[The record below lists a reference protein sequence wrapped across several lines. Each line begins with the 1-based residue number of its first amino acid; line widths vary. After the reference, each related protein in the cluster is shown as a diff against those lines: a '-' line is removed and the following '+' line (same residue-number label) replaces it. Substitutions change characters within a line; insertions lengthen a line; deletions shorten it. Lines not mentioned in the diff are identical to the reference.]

1 MRGACAATVELS
13 FSRVG
18 GTRACA
24 ALPVAVLTPIDAS
37 DVRTLYEGYA
47 LPEPRSFTGIAG
59 GSVNSNYAVE
69 GVGGRLFLRL
79 YEEQD
84 LDGARRECAMLER
97 LAGKGVP
104 TPAPLRRPDG
114 GHVSVVRGKPAVLF
128 PWRDGHMR
136 CQAGVT
142 PGDAARVGAAL
153 ARVHVAGAGEPVG
166 PGRFGVDALTLR
178 LDRIGESG
186 DPTFAPMV
194 PGLRTTLARVHG
206 ARNVALPRGLTHG
219 DLFRD
224 NVLWAESG
232 EVSALLDF
240 ESACEDTFAY
250 DLMVTV
256 LSWCFGDD
264 LEARLASAMRE
275 GYESVRPL
283 TETEKQGLCAEGAF
297 AAIRFTITRITDYAM
312 RTGATGPRVVKDW
325 RRFAKRFE
333 KIEAIGA
340 AGTRALLGAS

>member
-1 MRGACAATVELS
+1 
-13 FSRVG
+13 
-18 GTRACA
+18 
-24 ALPVAVLTPIDAS
+24 VAVLTPIDSS
-37 DVRTLYEGYA
+37 DVRALCEGYGLA
-47 LPEPRSFTGIAG
+47 ETRSFTGIAG
-59 GSVNSNYAVE
+59 GSVNSNYALDWAS
-69 GVGGRLFLRL
+69 GRLFLRL
-79 YEEQD
+79 FEEQGI
-84 LDGARRECAMLER
+84 DGARRECAMLER
-97 LAGKGVP
+97 LARKGVP
-104 TPAPLRRPDG
+104 TPAPIRRTDG
-114 GHVSVVRGKPAVLF
+114 EHVSVVRGKPAVLF

-142 PGDAARVGAAL
+142 PEDAARVGAAL
-153 ARVHVAGAGEPVG
+153 ARVHVAVVGEPAE
-166 PGRFGVDALTLR
+166 PCRFGVEALGAR
-178 LDRIGESG
+178 LGRIAASG

-194 PGLRTTLARVHG
+194 PALRATLARVHA
-206 ARNVALPRGLTHG
+206 ARNTALPRGLTHG

-224 NVLWAESG
+224 NVLWADSG

-240 ESACEDTFAY
+240 ESACEDAFAY

-283 TETEKQGLCAEGAF
+283 TEPEKRALWAEGAF
-297 AAIRFTITRITDYAM
+297 AAMRFTITRITDYAM

-333 KIEAIGA
+333 KMEALGPD
-340 AGTRALLGAS
+340 GTRALLGAS